1 MERTNVIELKYYQP
15 AAPVCATR
23 PARRSSRR
31 SRWETLATAAEAVVT
46 GAIGLCVI
54 VCTLLFFTML

>member
-15 AAPVCATR
+15 AAPVRAARSARR
-23 PARRSSRR
+23 PARRS
-31 SRWETLATAAEAVVT
+31 RWEALAAAAEAVVT

>member
-1 MERTNVIELKYYQP
+1 MERKNVIKLKYYQP
-15 AAPVCATR
+15 AVTVRA
-23 PARRSSRR
+23 SRR
-31 SRWETLATAAEAVVT
+31 TSRRERWQTLATAAEAVVT

>member
-15 AAPVCATR
+15 AAPVRAS
-23 PARRSSRR
+23 RRTSRR

>member
-1 MERTNVIELKYYQP
+1 MERTNVIKLKYYQP
-15 AAPVCATR
+15 AAPVRA
-23 PARRSSRR
+23 ANASRR
-31 SRWETLATAAEAVVT
+31 SARRDRWQTLATAAEAVVT

>member
-1 MERTNVIELKYYQP
+1 MERTNVIELKDYRP
-15 AAPVCATR
+15 AAPVRAAR
-23 PARRSSRR
+23 SARRALRR
-31 SRWETLATAAEAVVT
+31 DRWQTLAAAAEAVVT

>member
-1 MERTNVIELKYYQP
+1 MERTNVIKLKYYQP
-15 AAPVCATR
+15 AAPVRA
-23 PARRSSRR
+23 ARSSRRTSRR